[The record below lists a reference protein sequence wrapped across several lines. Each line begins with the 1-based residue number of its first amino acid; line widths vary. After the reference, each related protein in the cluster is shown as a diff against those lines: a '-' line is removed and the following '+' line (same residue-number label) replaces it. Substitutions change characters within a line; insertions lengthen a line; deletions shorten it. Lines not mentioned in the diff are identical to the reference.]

1 MDRRLLPRLLIL
13 YVVLSVGAIS
23 SIYGQNRTS
32 SDPTRKVSNASRLS
46 QLVEAN
52 VIAVQYHEGRKAVAV
67 KFTQGPCD
75 WVTQP

>member
-1 MDRRLLPRLLIL
+1 LPLEFDDRVRLERDQK
-13 YVVLSVGAIS
+13 GRA
-23 SIYGQNRTS
+23 
-32 SDPTRKVSNASRLS
+32 A
-46 QLVEAN
+46 EAN